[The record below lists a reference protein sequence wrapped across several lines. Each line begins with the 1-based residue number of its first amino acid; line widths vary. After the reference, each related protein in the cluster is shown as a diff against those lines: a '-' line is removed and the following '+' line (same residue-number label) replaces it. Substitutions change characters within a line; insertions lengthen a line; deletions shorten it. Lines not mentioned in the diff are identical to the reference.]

1 MEFNYWNFK
10 MKHYE
15 DNFAHDNIPSQDLQP
30 DYVFLDLPQFQRP
43 EMLNCVDQLLDNH
56 IKKGRGNNVCL
67 RTLEETWTYQDL
79 YEKANQIA
87 HVLVDDL
94 GLQSG
99 NRVIIRSANNPMMVA
114 CWFAILKAG
123 GIVVATMPLLR
134 SKELTTIINCAEI
147 SHAICDSELSE
158 EMNLVISDFL
168 QEVSF
173 FRNGSVPKFGDSG
186 LEQLMATKPITFDNF
201 HSKAES
207 VALIGFTSGT
217 TGLPKMTAHY
227 HKDLLN
233 ICEAFPNY
241 SLQPKQNDVFTGSP
255 PIGFTFGLGGLVLF
269 PMYFGA
275 STFLI
280 EKPSP
285 DLLLQAIQDY
295 KITICFTAPT
305 AWRIITTKVNEFDIS
320 SLRKCVSAGETLPL
334 KVWQDWY
341 ETTGLKIID
350 GIGATELLHIFISSN
365 ETNIKPGATGLA
377 ITGYEAKI
385 IDTNG
390 NEVPRN
396 QAGRL
401 AVRGITGCKYLNREE
416 KQKEYVENG
425 WNLTGDIFRQD
436 EEGYFWFV
444 ARGDDMIISSGY
456 NIAAIEVESVL
467 LTHEEILECAVVGLP
482 DEERGMLV
490 CAHIVLKEKSKATN
504 EFKYHIQQWFKE
516 VAAPYKYPRV
526 IYFAEALPKTETGK
540 IQRFKLK

>member
-1 MEFNYWNFK
+1 

-15 DNFAHDNIPSQDLQP
+15 DNFAHLSLPSSELQP
-30 DYVFLDLPQFQRP
+30 EYKFLNLPQFNRP
-43 EMLNCVDQLLDNH
+43 EMLNCVEKLLDNH
-56 IKKGRGNNVCL
+56 IAEGCGNNICI
-67 RTLEETWTYQDL
+67 RTFEETWTYQDL

-94 GLQSG
+94 GFQSG
-99 NRVIIRSANNPMMVA
+99 NRVLIRSANNPMMVA
-114 CWFAILKAG
+114 CWFAVLKAG

-134 SKELTTIINCAEI
+134 SKELKTIIDCAEI
-147 SHAICDSELSE
+147 SHAFCDSDLAE
-158 EMNLVISDFL
+158 EMNLVQSDFL
-168 QEVSF
+168 KKVSF
-173 FRNGSVPKFGDSG
+173 YRNADLEKLMESKPK
-186 LEQLMATKPITFDNF
+186 TFHNY
-201 HSKAES
+201 HSKADS

-227 HKDLLN
+227 HKDILN
-233 ICEAFPNY
+233 ICEAFPQY
-241 SLQPKQNDVFTGSP
+241 ALQPTSADVFIGSP
-255 PIGFTFGLGGLVLF
+255 PLGFTFGLGGLVLF

-285 DLLLQAIQDY
+285 DLLLKAIQDY
-295 KITICFTAPT
+295 KITVCFTAPT
-305 AWRIITTKVNEFDIS
+305 AWRIITTKVNDFDVS

-341 ETTGLKIID
+341 DTTGLKIID
-350 GIGATELLHIFISSN
+350 GIGATEMLHIFISSN
-365 ETNIKPGATGLA
+365 EENMKPGATGLA

-385 IDTNG
+385 IDAKG
-390 NEVPRN
+390 NEVPKN
-396 QAGRL
+396 EPGRL
-401 AVRGITGCKYLNREE
+401 AVRGITGCKYLNRED

-425 WNLTGDIFRQD
+425 WNITGDIFRQD
-436 EEGYFWFV
+436 EEGYFYFV

-467 LTHEEILECAVVGLP
+467 LTHEAILECAVVGLP

-490 CAHIVLKEKSKATN
+490 CAHVVLKDNVKAAEELKTQ
-504 EFKYHIQQWFKE
+504 IQNWFKIT
-516 VAAPYKYPRV
+516 AAPYKYPRMINFV
-526 IYFAEALPKTETGK
+526 EALPKTETGK

>member
-1 MEFNYWNFK
+1 
-10 MKHYE
+10 MKHYH
-15 DNFAHDNIPSQDLQP
+15 DNFAHDFLPKQALQP
-30 DYVFLDLPQFQRP
+30 YYFKGKHED
-43 EMLNCVDQLLDNH
+43 EMLNCVDQLLDIH
-56 IKKGRGNNVCL
+56 IREGRGNNICIQ
-67 RTLEETWTYQDL
+67 TFHESWTFQDL

-99 NRVIIRSANNPMMVA
+99 NRVLLRSANNPMMVA

-134 SKELTTIINCAEI
+134 AKELTTIIDCAEI
-147 SHAICDSELSE
+147 SIAICDQDLAE
-158 EMNLVISDFL
+158 EMHLVKSDFL
-168 QEVSF
+168 KQTVF
-173 FRNGSVPKFGDSG
+173 YRNGNLNELMGSKPKF
-186 LEQLMATKPITFDNF
+186 FNNF
-201 HSKAES
+201 HSNSDS

-217 TGLPKMTAHY
+217 TGLPKMTAHF
-227 HKDLLN
+227 HKDILN
-233 ICEAFPNY
+233 ICEAFPSY
-241 SLQPKQNDVFTGSP
+241 SLQPTQNDVFAGSP

-269 PMYFGA
+269 PFYYGA
-275 STFLI
+275 SSFLI

-285 DLLLQAIQDY
+285 DLLLKAIQDF

-305 AWRIITTKVNEFDIS
+305 AWRIITTKVQDYDIS

-341 ETTGLKIID
+341 DATGLKIID
-350 GIGATELLHIFISSN
+350 GIGATEMLHIFISSHEQN
-365 ETNIKPGATGLA
+365 MKPGATGLA

-385 IDTNG
+385 VDENG
-390 NEVPRN
+390 EELPRN
-396 QAGRL
+396 ESGKL

-416 KQKEYVENG
+416 KQKAYVANG
-425 WNLTGDIFRQD
+425 WNLTGDIFKQD
-436 EEGYFWFV
+436 EEGYFHFV

-467 LTHEEILECAVVGLP
+467 LTHEAILECAVVGLP

-490 CAHIVLKEKSKATN
+490 CAHVVLRDFSKAS
-504 EFKYHIQQWFKE
+504 EDLKIQIQNWFKLA
-516 VAAPYKYPRV
+516 AAPYKYPRV
-526 IYFAEALPKTETGK
+526 IHFVENLPKTETGK